1 MILVNQAVL
10 QMNVLKNNQLLIFCE
25 LNRDAATAQGCSSN
39 YYRYLFIF

>member
-25 LNRDAATAQGCSSN
+25 SNRVAVTAWGNSSN
-39 YYRYLFIF
+39 HYRYLFIF